1 MDEKLE
7 RRVKDALAKSP
18 RSISK
23 AAKHAGI
30 PYTTFVRYAK
40 KLKLYQQTKERINTV
55 IETAVR
61 SAIAESPTS
70 MLRAAQIANIPFSTF
85 IRYAKQLGIYEP
97 NQSGQGQRKFR
108 ATPINHEAPLEEI
121 LAGKHPHY
129 RNDHLKRRL
138 LAAGFKEN
146 VCEEC
151 GLGTTWNGKP
161 LVLTLDHVDGDSTNH
176 RLENLRMLCPNCHS
190 QTETFCGRNAD
201 HGDSK
206 HVSDE
211 EFVQALQD
219 ASNICS
225 ALNYLGLAD
234 SETWYRRA
242 RRLIAEYNINHLIK
256 VPSTD
261 LTNERQYTSPEECDR
276 IKREKYLLE
285 QQSYVRVVLAS
296 RIDFSKDGWVT
307 AVAPVI
313 QQEPQ
318 MVTEW
323 MQTVMPEFYRT
334 RCFKPNPAS
343 TSESV

>member
-1 MDEKLE
+1 MDENLA
-7 RRVKDALAKSP
+7 RCVKDALSKKP
-18 RSISK
+18 RSVSE
-23 AAKHAGI
+23 AAKLAGI

-40 KLKLYQQTKERINTV
+40 KLNLYQQARGHINTV

-61 SAIAESPTS
+61 SAIAQSPTS
-70 MLRAAQIANIPFSTF
+70 MLRAAKIANIPFSTF
-85 IRYAKQLGIYEP
+85 IRYAKQLGVYEP

-108 ATPINHEAPLEEI
+108 ATPNNRETPLEEI
-121 LAGKHPHY
+121 LVGKHPHY

-138 LAAGFKEN
+138 LAAGLKEN
-146 VCEEC
+146 ICEEC

-161 LVLTLDHVDGDSTNH
+161 LILTLDHVDGDSTNH

-201 HGDSK
+201 HDGSK

-225 ALNYLGLAD
+225 ALKYLGLAD

-242 RRLIAEYNINHLIK
+242 RRLIAEHNITHLIK
-256 VPSTD
+256 GTSTN
-261 LTNERQYTSPEECDR
+261 LTIQHQYTSPEECDR
-276 IKREKYLLE
+276 IMREKYLLE
-285 QQSYVRVVLAS
+285 QQPYVRAVLAS
-296 RIDFSKDGWVT
+296 GIDFSKDGWTT
-307 AVAPVI
+307 AVAPLV

-323 MQTVMPEFYRT
+323 MQTVMPEFYRA
-334 RCFKPNPAS
+334 RCFKRKPTR
-343 TSESV
+343 TSEPV